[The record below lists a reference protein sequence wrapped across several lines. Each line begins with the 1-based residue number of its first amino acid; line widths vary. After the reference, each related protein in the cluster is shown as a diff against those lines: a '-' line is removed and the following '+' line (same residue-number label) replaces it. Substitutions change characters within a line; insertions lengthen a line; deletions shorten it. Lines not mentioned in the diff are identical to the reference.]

1 MKKMKYIKEHIITAA
16 ARTATA
22 AHTAAAALRTTA
34 AARTAALL
42 TALLISAGSLT
53 AQQPAEQHQTAE
65 QHQPAEQQPPHQ
77 QEQPAQPQSAL
88 QQPAQHPA
96 EQPASVELPPL
107 EGKPATKRLSGHLIG
122 VKYGFANCNLS
133 FDKKINQKGI
143 TSGKEIGIFY
153 TYYHSLWNTMPYF
166 GLSVGVQMA
175 ESGFK
180 LVNDGYFPPEDQP
193 QDNLPEEE
201 YRYRIIQIP
210 VISQFR
216 VEFWRMRAMLNLGCY
231 GSYKIS
237 AVKEGQYSQN
247 VNKPEV
253 GVIGGGG
260 LAFIFHPFELH
271 LEANYHY
278 AFSLYFK
285 PDTFSERV
293 WYLGHNSRLVFNLGL
308 FFSLDKKK
316 K

>member
-16 ARTATA
+16 ARTA
-22 AHTAAAALRTTA
+22 
-34 AARTAALL
+34 ALL
-42 TALLISAGSLT
+42 AALLISAGSLT
-53 AQQPAEQHQTAE
+53 AQQ
-65 QHQPAEQQPPHQ
+65 
-77 QEQPAQPQSAL
+77 
-88 QQPAQHPA
+88 PA

-293 WYLGHNSRLVFNLGL
+293 WYLGHNSRLVFNVGL

>member
-1 MKKMKYIKEHIITAA
+1 MKKMKYIKEHIITTA

-22 AHTAAAALRTTA
+22 VHTAAAALRTA
-34 AARTAALL
+34 AALRAAALL
-42 TALLISAGSLT
+42 AALLISAGSLT
-53 AQQPAEQHQTAE
+53 AQQPAEQHQ
-65 QHQPAEQQPPHQ
+65 PAEQQPPQ

-88 QQPAQHPA
+88 QQPA

-107 EGKPATKRLSGHLIG
+107 EGKPAAKRLSGHLIG

-237 AVKEGQYSQN
+237 TVKEGKYSQN

>member
-34 AARTAALL
+34 ALRTVSLLAALL
-42 TALLISAGSLT
+42 ICAGSLT
-53 AQQPAEQHQTAE
+53 AQQPAEQHQ
-65 QHQPAEQQPPHQ
+65 PAEQQPPQ

-88 QQPAQHPA
+88 QQPA
-96 EQPASVELPPL
+96 EQPASVELTPL
-107 EGKPATKRLSGHLIG
+107 EGKPAAKRLSGHLIG

>member
-1 MKKMKYIKEHIITAA
+1 MKKMKYIKEHIITAS

-22 AHTAAAALRTTA
+22 ALRTAAALRTVSLL
-34 AARTAALL
+34 AALL
-42 TALLISAGSLT
+42 ICAGSLT
-53 AQQPAEQHQTAE
+53 AQQPAE

-77 QEQPAQPQSAL
+77 QEQPGQPQSTL
-88 QQPAQHPA
+88 QQPAEQPA

-107 EGKPATKRLSGHLIG
+107 EGKPAAKRLSGHLIG

>member
-42 TALLISAGSLT
+42 AALLISAGSLT
-53 AQQPAEQHQTAE
+53 AQQPAEQHQL
-65 QHQPAEQQPPHQ
+65 AEQQPPQ
-77 QEQPAQPQSAL
+77 QEQLAQQQSTL
-88 QQPAQHPA
+88 HQPA

-107 EGKPATKRLSGHLIG
+107 EGKPAAKRLSGHLIG